1 MSCGRIAALVVE
13 AARWALLTESLRWA
27 ARGHD
32 FLRTWTRAA
41 QDLPKD
47 EFRHGIHS
55 LKQKEC
61 MLSKLLT
68 SLVILDTVKVFYH

>member
-1 MSCGRIAALVVE
+1 MMSCGRIAALVVE

-47 EFRHGIHS
+47 EFRHGIHI
-55 LKQKEC
+55 LKQKENVREVYA
-61 MLSKLLT
+61 LQA
-68 SLVILDTVKVFYH
+68 LDISSHS